1 MHSSGVAKGLTGEFC
16 NFEHAF
22 VDKNW
27 HSAIMSV
34 IMDKKEMKN
43 VKIKPLAKLV
53 LAKIDEA
60 PSITNSGFYLPENAT
75 EKPKT
80 ATVAAIGPKVEGIK
94 VGDTIIYES
103 YSGTEIKHSETDFV
117 LVNEEKILATV
128 A

>member
-1 MHSSGVAKGLTGEFC
+1 
-16 NFEHAF
+16 
-22 VDKNW
+22 
-27 HSAIMSV
+27 MSENK
-34 IMDKKEMKN
+34 MTK

-53 LAKIDEA
+53 LARIDEA

-80 ATVAAIGPKVEGIK
+80 ATVAAVGPKVGGIK
-94 VGDTIIYES
+94 VGDKIIYES
-103 YSGTEIKHSETDFV
+103 YSGTEIKHAETDFV